1 MENDLVCRG
10 RADSR
15 NMAFLV
21 PIPKTVIPITI

>member
-1 MENDLVCRG
+1 MENDLVG